1 MSDTR
6 PLPDWAQTLAVFDTE
21 TTGIASDTT
30 RIVTA
35 HVSLLDR
42 EGKSSEARDWLI
54 NPGIEIPAVAT
65 SVHGITTELAVANGQ
80 DAATAIADIMS
91 VLEAHLDSGIAVVAY
106 NASYDF
112 TILDREA
119 KRYGLSPLAHVR
131 PIIDPL
137 VIDKQVDRY
146 RKGKRRLED
155 AAMHYGVAL
164 DNAHE
169 AAADA
174 IAAGRIAQS
183 LARVHADKLSM
194 SALDLHDAQ
203 VTWAAEQAASFAE
216 YLKSQGKTPY
226 RDDGVW
232 PVR

>member
-6 PLPDWAQTLAVFDTE
+6 PLPGWAQTLAVFDTE
-21 TTGIASDTT
+21 TTGIAVETT
-30 RIVTA
+30 RIVSA
-35 HVSLLDR
+35 HVSLLDE
-42 EGKSSEARDWLI
+42 EGKVSEAHDWLI

-65 SVHGITTELAVANGQ
+65 SVHGITTEFAVANGQ
-80 DAATAIADIMS
+80 DAATAIAEIMA
-91 VLEAHLDSGIAVVAY
+91 VLEAHFDSGIPVVAY

-155 AAMHYGVAL
+155 SAMSYGVTL

-169 AAADA
+169 ASSDA
-174 IAAGRIAQS
+174 IAAGRIAQA
-183 LARVHADKLSM
+183 LARVHGDKLDM
-194 SALDLHDAQ
+194 SALALHDAQ
-203 VTWAAEQAASFAE
+203 VSWAAEQAASFAQ
-216 YLKSQGKTPY
+216 YLKSQGKMPY